1 MADIQ
6 LEIEGQGTI
15 AASEALVN
23 IEGLS
28 GSYETEEGVSRE
40 LALATIASIVGIT
53 AGTLTTAKHLHGW
66 YQKYHQGDTEAR
78 IEKVVLIDR
87 KGKRV
92 LMKNATI
99 EQIQK
104 VLES

>member
-1 MADIQ
+1 MSDIQ
-6 LEIEGQGTI
+6 LEIEGQGSIT
-15 AASEALVN
+15 ASEALIK

-28 GSYETEEGVSRE
+28 GSYEVEEGDSKE
-40 LALATIASIVGIT
+40 LALSTVASIVGIT
-53 AGTLTTAKHLHGW
+53 AGSMTIGKHLYNW
-66 YQKYHQGDTEAR
+66 YQNYHKGEQDSR

-92 LMKNATI
+92 LMKNATL

-104 VLES
+104 VLEG

>member
-6 LEIEGQGTI
+6 LEIEGQGAI
-15 AASEALVN
+15 PASEALVN

-28 GSYETEEGVSRE
+28 GSYVTEAGDSKE

-53 AGTLTTAKHLHGW
+53 AGSMTIANHLYNW
-66 YQKYHQGDTEAR
+66 YQNYHKQEPDAR

-87 KGKRV
+87 KGKKV
-92 LMKNATI
+92 LMRNATL

-104 VLES
+104 ALES

>member
-6 LEIEGQGTI
+6 LEIEGQGAI

-28 GSYETEEGVSRE
+28 GSYIAEAGDSKE
-40 LALATIASIVGIT
+40 LALSTIASIVGIT
-53 AGTLTTAKHLHGW
+53 AGSMTIAKHLYDW
-66 YQKYHQGDTEAR
+66 YQRNSQGDTEAR

-92 LMKNATI
+92 LMKNATL